1 METSIKKPEMQVV
14 ELRKY
19 SSQLDAEI
27 AKGILNSA
35 GIECEINDYIMDTL
49 YPIEAIKSDSIRL
62 LVNQKDADLANKIL
76 DAKFVKEDEGKI

>member
-1 METSIKKPEMQVV
+1 METTIRKKEDQII
-14 ELRKY
+14 ELRRY

-49 YPIEAIKSDSIRL
+49 YPIEAMKRDSIRL
-62 LVNQKDADLANKIL
+62 LVNGKDAELANKL
-76 DAKFVKEDEGKI
+76 LEAEFVKEE